1 MSEAVVSSTTIPR
14 PFSVGGPSAA
24 RRRALLTGA
33 AAVAAALASC
43 SIARAEAAPAS
54 PDAELIALC
63 AEYVRAS
70 REFCNVG
77 AHTWDMLCSDPE
89 WIRCHEAGCAMVPGL
104 HAMEAQITDT
114 PARTLLGVR
123 AKAEVARHQLSGD
136 ADRDTGPLDPENW
149 LVWTLIEET
158 LDVLG
163 RAGA

>member
-1 MSEAVVSSTTIPR
+1 MTEVSRRTITSKHTDEHQPN
-14 PFSVGGPSAA
+14 SVTS
-24 RRRALLTGA
+24 RRSLLN
-33 AAVAAALASC
+33 
-43 SIARAEAAPAS
+43 AAPAALVLAGAGIGTAAAANAS
-54 PDAELIALC
+54 NPDAELIRLC

-77 AHTWDMLCSDPE
+77 AHTWEMSCSDPE

-123 AKAEVARHQLSGD
+123 AKAQAALHQLSGD

-163 RAGA
+163 RASA